1 MTVYRNNKSNDI
13 SHQII
18 QYLLRKNESCCTA
31 AIARALHLSV
41 YQARYYLQQLEK
53 KKKFAAH
60 RCPGAQQQSGRQRKN
75 KRCS

>member
-31 AIARALHLSV
+31 EIARALHLSV
-41 YQARYYLQQLEK
+41 YQARYYLQQLEPP
-53 KKKFAAH
+53 H
-60 RCPGAQQQSGRQRKN
+60 TTVAQQQLSTTDEK
-75 KRCS
+75 

>member
-53 KKKFAAH
+53 KKKIRRTPLSRGTATIWTATEE
-60 RCPGAQQQSGRQRKN
+60 
-75 KRCS
+75 

>member
-31 AIARALHLSV
+31 EIARALHLSV

-53 KKKFAAH
+53 KEKIRRTPLSRGAATIWT
-60 RCPGAQQQSGRQRKN
+60 ATDE
-75 KRCS
+75 